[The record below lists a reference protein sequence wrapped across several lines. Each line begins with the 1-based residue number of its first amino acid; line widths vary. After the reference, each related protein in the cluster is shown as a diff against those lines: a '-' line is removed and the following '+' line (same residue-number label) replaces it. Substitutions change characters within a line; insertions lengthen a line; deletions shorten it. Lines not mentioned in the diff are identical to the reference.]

1 MNKRD
6 MEVELAK
13 RAGIT
18 YEKAGKYI
26 SILRDIIMDGIAQD
40 GYVLWRGLGRFDK
53 RFRNER
59 YCPPLPGQ
67 QEMNH
72 AEKQYTAHFYPGKE
86 LKRLLNKE

>member
-26 SILRDIIMDGIAQD
+26 SILRDVIMDGIAED
-40 GYVLWRGLGRFDK
+40 GYVLWKGFGTFDK
-53 RFRNER
+53 RLLKER
-59 YCPPLPGQ
+59 FCPPLPGQ
-67 QEMNH
+67 IEMNY
-72 AEKQYTAHFYPGKE
+72 AEKQYTAHFTVGKD
-86 LKRLLNKE
+86 LKRLLNKR